1 MDTFSLD
8 VDAWIASGFHGM
20 VKPSP
25 SIFRAVLETL
35 DTEPDRAAMVGDSP
49 QDDVEGARAIGM
61 RAFLLDREG
70 RFPTARTFCATCT
83 RFRPRWVSRPADRL
97 AEPPST
103 LGRWRRASRAQLA
116 VVQAGRRHP
125 TRGRRRA
132 IWALGL
138 GSFGLAWSKTTI
150 GTYLP
155 AVLGEFTSS
164 ASVVGVVLSAE
175 GWFAIS
181 LPLLVGPLLGCDAD
195 SVRAPPAVH
204 GFRPGPDRAVAGD
217 GGLHA
222 EPRSDRVRRVRILL
236 RVLHLR
242 AALSGAL
249 SDLLPSEAF
258 ARSQGAQHVMRG
270 IAVGIA
276 LISGGFLLHVWQPF
290 PFVLAAA
297 VSAIAL
303 GAVIALVDEREGGRR
318 HYERF
323 RSYLAAPWRIV
334 KAERDVRYWM
344 VVNTAWEATFAGMYT
359 FVVLYIT
366 KGLNEPLYV
375 SSTVL
380 AVVAGG
386 YVVAAMLAG
395 RLGERFGIGR
405 VSLVVS
411 IVYGAGLTLCFVARE
426 WHNYYYALIAPIAF
440 AGGMTMTLAWGLL
453 FKVMPAHD
461 RGAVSGLGIM
471 TKGIGLLAGPLG
483 VGYSSIS
490 SNPCWTRRTATPP
503 CGRPSASRSSS
514 SHRWSP
520 HSPAPRL
527 AALQTRGSP
536 PAA

>member
-1 MDTFSLD
+1 M
-8 VDAWIASGFHGM
+8 A
-20 VKPSP
+20 
-25 SIFRAVLETL
+25 
-35 DTEPDRAAMVGDSP
+35 
-49 QDDVEGARAIGM
+49 EG
-61 RAFLLDREG
+61 
-70 RFPTARTFCATCT
+70 
-83 RFRPRWVSRPADRL
+83 
-97 AEPPST
+97 
-103 LGRWRRASRAQLA
+103 SRAQLA
-116 VVQAGRRHP
+116 VVQAGTP
-125 TRGRRRA
+125 TPDARA
-132 IWALGL
+132 TTGLIWALGL

-181 LPLLVGPLLGCDAD
+181 LPLLVGPLSDAT
-195 SVRAPPAVH
+195 RTPFGRRRPYMAFAV
-204 GFRPGPDRAVAGD
+204 GP
-217 GGLHA
+217 
-222 EPRSDRVRRVRILL
+222 I
-236 RVLHLR
+236 
-242 AALSGAL
+242 ALSLAMVAFMPNLVATAFVVFAFFFAYYIYEPPYRGL
-249 SDLLPSEAF
+249 YPDLLPSEAF

-303 GAVIALVDEREGGRR
+303 SAVIALVHERAGGRR

-344 VVNTAWEATFAGMYT
+344 LVNTAWEATFAGMYT

-380 AVVAGG
+380 AVVAAG

-483 VGYSSIS
+483 VGILIDIFKPVLDSTDGYAAMW
-490 SNPCWTRRTATPP
+490 PAVGLPVLLVTPFV
-503 CGRPSASRSSS
+503 
-514 SHRWSP
+514 
-520 HSPAPRL
+520 
-527 AALQTRGSP
+527 AALARSEARRATDTGSP

>member
-1 MDTFSLD
+1 M
-8 VDAWIASGFHGM
+8 
-20 VKPSP
+20 
-25 SIFRAVLETL
+25 
-35 DTEPDRAAMVGDSP
+35 
-49 QDDVEGARAIGM
+49 
-61 RAFLLDREG
+61 
-70 RFPTARTFCATCT
+70 
-83 RFRPRWVSRPADRL
+83 
-97 AEPPST
+97 AEP
-103 LGRWRRASRAQLA
+103 SRAQLA
-116 VVQAGRRHP
+116 VFPGQAPTLDRRS
-125 TRGRRRA
+125 TTA
-132 IWALGL
+132 LIWFLGL

-155 AVLGEFTSS
+155 YVLRQFTDS

-181 LPLLVGPLLGCDAD
+181 LPLLVGPLSDATRTPFGRRRPYMAFALG
-195 SVRAPPAVH
+195 P
-204 GFRPGPDRAVAGD
+204 
-217 GGLHA
+217 
-222 EPRSDRVRRVRILL
+222 I
-236 RVLHLR
+236 
-242 AALSGAL
+242 ALSLAMVAFMPNLVATAFVVFAFFFAYYIYEPPYRGL
-249 SDLLPSEAF
+249 YPDLLPSDAF

-270 IAVGIA
+270 IAVGIS
-276 LISGGFLLHVWQPF
+276 LISGAVLLHVWQPF

-303 GAVIALVDEREGGRR
+303 AGVIALVHERAGGAR
-318 HYERF
+318 HYDRF

-344 VVNTAWEATFAGMYT
+344 VANTAWEGTFAGMYT

-366 KGLNEPLYV
+366 DGLNEPLYV

-411 IVYGAGLTLCFVARE
+411 IIYGAGLTLCVVATE

-483 VGYSSIS
+483 VGILIDIFEPLLGSTDGYAAMW
-490 SNPCWTRRTATPP
+490 PAVGLPVLLVTP
-503 CGRPSASRSSS
+503 
-514 SHRWSP
+514 
-520 HSPAPRL
+520 L
-527 AALQTRGSP
+527 VAALARSEARRATSTVSP